1 MEEGERPIPPTQVPF
16 TSDTRGTSLDLTR
29 AAAEAARRVGLPE
42 PVTVPR
48 LRADALPKSPAA
60 LAALAGIDDDD
71 ARPTIAIDGARLPAA
86 PESGLMERAP
96 EPVRRAVETA
106 QALLTAVRRELERG
120 PSRVRA
126 GRLEYEAARLLES
139 PLGDLAGACDGY
151 LRAHALLPDHLP
163 SIQGA
168 RRTLLL
174 LGRARETLPL
184 IDAELRLA
192 ESSERR
198 AQLLYEKGC
207 LLEDVLGEP
216 ESARA
221 AFEEAGRL
229 GERDATRV
237 RGIVRSAAL
246 AGAWSALERTLEH
259 EANAV
264 RADPRHRAAAL
275 AARARL
281 LEAHR
286 GNVLGAIE
294 LYEHALEAE
303 PRTSAPIHSLKR
315 LHQRQGRDRELIG
328 VLEREAELATDAGV
342 RALCYYRAGRI
353 WLDRLGS
360 LDEGARALERAIE
373 QAPHDAML
381 LESLAYV
388 YERQDRPTDR
398 ARVLQQLAE
407 ATSSPAARIGY
418 YQEIA
423 EIHARRLDDREAA
436 IEWYERARAIDAGYL
451 PAIQALTELYTE
463 RGDFAKLIEVHVGEA
478 QAVRDPARRAAAHAR
493 VAALCEQN
501 FGRLDDAIMHY
512 ELALGVMPG
521 HAPSF
526 QALVRL
532 FTQAGRFG
540 ELASLYERA
549 VDFSG
554 DIETKID
561 YLYKLGRLYE
571 DALGSP
577 AQALSAYGRILK
589 LAPEDMSALHAMQRA
604 AERAGLW
611 KELVAA
617 LETEANRTRDSKRA
631 LELVYRAGEVA
642 ELELGDDLLAVS
654 YYRKVL
660 DRNASYAPA
669 YVALGRV
676 FHRGRRFHEL
686 LEIYQKELTITP
698 RGPGLAALHYR
709 IGRVCAEELGRD
721 EEAIAAYRSAVEID
735 PTHAPAIR
743 ALEHKLEEKG
753 RFQELVAL
761 LELELAALEEPKARA
776 RLSLRIGE
784 LYEMRLNQRAK
795 ALGAYDQALAADPEL
810 LPARDGV
817 IRLLA
822 EGDDP
827 LRLVAAL
834 ESEARAHV
842 DPRLAVAALLRAG
855 EVYRDELFD
864 NDRAIR
870 CFESVLEREP
880 AEVEALFALEPLY
893 AARGD
898 WEKLGALYAIEAR
911 VLADPAARV
920 GALRELARLQ
930 ASGKV
935 PSTDR
940 GRQALGAILQLAPGD
955 LGALEGLERIALAEG
970 DPELLAHVHA
980 QLSSVLSDPA
990 SVAAHETRLGERFE
1004 ALDSPH
1010 ALEAYRSAIA
1020 RDPEA
1025 FGAVRGFSRIAER
1038 IGDPVLLEE
1047 AAEHEARVELE
1058 RERAGVLL
1066 VRAAEARLA
1075 QNDAE
1080 GAVRALSRALEVDP
1094 DHATAAERV
1103 GELLVACGELDRLL
1117 GILTQAA
1124 RLAKRPE
1131 RIADLW
1137 ARIAELYAGHKR
1149 DLASGIAALERVQG
1163 LVPGHAGTLFRLGD
1177 LLARAGQWE
1186 KAVERLEQALAA
1198 RPPLETALAAHL
1210 RLAAACADHLAEPK
1224 RARRHL
1230 DAVLEHDPDHREALE
1245 RLASIQVTEGQ
1256 LDAAAETALRLVRVS
1271 TDPSVRVGALTLL
1284 ARVERQRGRLEASAH
1299 AYEQAVVL
1307 SGVEGSAA
1315 SELSELITNAEPGSG
1330 PSFARYATAL
1340 KRHIESSGAPGAD
1353 VYLELSR
1360 VLSGPLGQ
1368 SDEAVHWLE
1377 RGLILYPSDVS
1388 LRAELAERLLA
1399 VGQCQRA
1406 VAELTAVLAAD
1417 ITRQRSFRQLAEA
1430 FRALERPVEATLAL
1444 GPLVALG
1451 YANEVERTTWS
1462 LRTPRTALA
1471 SPGAFGS
1478 TELALVSVRRGED
1491 PAARLLAALGDITG
1505 KVHPPDLER
1514 WNVTGRDRL
1523 SGRSSHPV
1531 RHLCDR
1537 LAAIFGVPEYDV
1549 YIHRAKSAVVEVELT
1564 SPVSLLVPSAVAGLG
1579 EAEQAFLIGRVMINI
1594 ARGVA
1599 AVDRL
1604 SPQQLQLL
1612 LAAAARM
1619 VEPGFRA
1626 AGVDEEHLAALSRRV
1641 SKALPWIGRGP
1652 IEDAARV
1659 YAAAPLQDVASWV
1672 ADTRLTAVRA
1682 ALLVADDLPSSIAL
1696 VRKHEAELFGAWLPR
1711 AADGDRLVRDLVCF
1725 WLSEPAFALRRR
1737 LGI

>member
-1 MEEGERPIPPTQVPF
+1 MPF

-29 AAAEAARRVGLPE
+29 AAAEAARRVRGLPE

-60 LAALAGIDDDD
+60 LAALAAIDDD
-71 ARPTIAIDGARLPAA
+71 ARPTVAIDGARLAA
-86 PESGLMERAP
+86 PESGTVERAP
-96 EPVRRAVETA
+96 EPVRRAVDTA
-106 QALLTAVRRELERG
+106 RALLAAVRSELERS
-120 PSRVRA
+120 PSPVRA
-126 GRLEYEAARLLES
+126 GRLEYEAARLLEA
-139 PLGDLAGACDGY
+139 PLGDTGAACEAY

-184 IDAELRLA
+184 LDAELRL
-192 ESSERR
+192 SDSPERR

-207 LLEDVLGEP
+207 LFEDVLNEP
-216 ESARA
+216 ERARA
-221 AFEEAGRL
+221 AFDEAGQL
-229 GERDATRV
+229 GELDATRV
-237 RGIVRSAAL
+237 RGIVRTTTL
-246 AGAWSALERTLEH
+246 AGSWNVLERTLGH

-264 RADPRHRAAAL
+264 RSDPRHRAAVL

-286 GNVLGAIE
+286 GDLLGAIE
-294 LYEHALEAE
+294 LYEHALEIE
-303 PRTSAPIHSLKR
+303 PRTCAPIHSLKR
-315 LHQRQGRDRELIG
+315 LHQRQGRDRDLIA

-342 RALCYYRAGRI
+342 RALCHYRAARI

-360 LDEGARALERAIE
+360 LDDGAKALERAVE
-373 QAPHDAML
+373 QAPLDTMML
-381 LESLAYV
+381 EALAQV
-388 YERQDRPTDR
+388 YERQDRPADR
-398 ARVLQQLAE
+398 ARILEQLAQ
-407 ATSSPAARIGY
+407 AASSPAARIAY
-418 YQEIA
+418 YQELA
-423 EIHARRLDDREAA
+423 ELYAQRLDDRAAA
-436 IEWYERARAIDAGYL
+436 IEWYERARALDPGYL
-451 PAIQALTELYTE
+451 PAIQALAELYTE
-463 RGDFAKLIEVHVGEA
+463 LGDFAKLIEVHVGEA
-478 QAVRDPARRAAAHAR
+478 EAVRDPARRAAAHAR
-493 VAALCEQN
+493 VAALCEEN

-532 FTQAGRFG
+532 FTQAGRFA

-554 DIETKID
+554 DLETKIV

-604 AERAGLW
+604 AERANLW
-611 KELVAA
+611 KELIAA
-617 LETEANRTRDSKRA
+617 LETEASRTREPKRA
-631 LELVYRAGEVA
+631 LELIHRAGEVA

-669 YVALGRV
+669 YAALGRV
-676 FHRGRRFHEL
+676 FHRGRRFQEL
-686 LEIYQKELTITP
+686 LEIYQRELTITP
-698 RGPGLAALHYR
+698 RGPGLAALHFR
-709 IGRVCAEELGRD
+709 IGRVCEEELGRH

-735 PTHAPAIR
+735 PAHAPAIR
-743 ALEHKLEEKG
+743 ALEHLLEERK
-753 RFQELVAL
+753 RYQELVGL
-761 LELELAALEEPKARA
+761 LELELGALDQPKARA
-776 RLSLRIGE
+776 RVALRIAE
-784 LYEMRLNQRAK
+784 LYETRLHHRDK
-795 ALGAYDQALAADPEL
+795 ALAAYDQALAADPDL

-817 IRLLA
+817 TRLLA

-834 ESEARAHV
+834 ESEARAHA
-842 DPRLAVAALLRAG
+842 DPRLAIAALLRAG

-880 AEVEALFALEPLY
+880 SEVEALFALEPLY
-893 AARGD
+893 AGRGD
-898 WEKLGALYAIEAR
+898 WEKLGALYAVEAR
-911 VLADPAARV
+911 VLADPGGRV

-930 ASGKV
+930 ATGRVAS
-935 PSTDR
+935 PDR

-970 DPELLAHVHA
+970 DADLLAHVHA

-1004 ALDSPH
+1004 SLDSPH

-1038 IGDPVLLEE
+1038 LGDPVLLEE

-1058 RERAGVLL
+1058 RSHAGVLL

-1080 GAVRALSRALEVDP
+1080 GAVRALTRALEVDP

-1103 GELLVACGELDRLL
+1103 GELLVARGELDRLL

-1124 RLAKRPE
+1124 RLAKQPE
-1131 RIADLW
+1131 RIAELW
-1137 ARIAELYAGHKR
+1137 ARIAELYASHKR

-1163 LVPGHAGTLFRLGD
+1163 LLPGDAGTLFRLGD
-1177 LLARAGQWE
+1177 LLSRAGQWE
-1186 KAVERLEQALAA
+1186 KSVERLDQALAA
-1198 RPPLETALAAHL
+1198 RPPLETAIAAHL
-1210 RLAAACADHLAEPK
+1210 RLAAACADHLADRK

-1245 RLASIQVTEGQ
+1245 RLASIQVAEGQ

-1271 TDPSVRVGALTLL
+1271 TDPGVRVGALTLL
-1284 ARVERQRGRLEASAH
+1284 ARVERRRGRLEASAH
-1299 AYEQAVVL
+1299 AYEQAVSIV
-1307 SGVEGSAA
+1307 GVQGSAA
-1315 SELSELITNAEPGSG
+1315 GELSELIASVEPGAG

-1360 VLSGPLGQ
+1360 VLSGKLQQ

-1377 RGLILYPSDVS
+1377 RGLILYPGEIS

-1399 VGQCQRA
+1399 VGQYQRA
-1406 VAELTAVLAAD
+1406 VVELTAVLAAD
-1417 ITRQRSFRQLAEA
+1417 ITRQESFRQLVEA
-1430 FRALERPVEATLAL
+1430 FRALERPAEATLAL
-1444 GPLVALG
+1444 APLVALG
-1451 YANEVERTTWS
+1451 YENEIERTTWS

-1478 TELALVSVRRGED
+1478 TEFAALSARRGED
-1491 PAARLLAALGDITG
+1491 LAARLLAALGDISG
-1505 KVHPPDLER
+1505 KIYPPELER
-1514 WNVTGRDRL
+1514 WDVTGRDRL

-1531 RHLCDR
+1531 RHMCDR
-1537 LAAIFGVPEYDV
+1537 LAAIFGVAEFEV
-1549 YIHRAKSAVVEVELT
+1549 YIHRAHAGAVEVELT
-1564 SPVSLLVPSAVAGLG
+1564 SPVSVLVPSSVAALG
-1579 EAEQAFLIGRVMINI
+1579 EAEQAFLIGRAMANL
-1594 ARGVA
+1594 ARGVGA
-1599 AVDRL
+1599 ADRL
-1604 SPQQLQLL
+1604 SPQQLELL
-1612 LAAAARM
+1612 LAAAARS
-1619 VEPGFRA
+1619 VEPGFRTPGA
-1626 AGVDEEHLAALSRRV
+1626 DDEHLATLSRRV

-1652 IEDAARV
+1652 IEDAARA
-1659 YAAAPLQDVASWV
+1659 YAAAPLSDVASWI
-1672 ADTRLTAVRA
+1672 ADTRLTAARA
-1682 ALLVADDLPSSIAL
+1682 ALLIADDLPSSIAL
-1696 VRKHEAELFGAWLPR
+1696 VRKHDVAASGAS
-1711 AADGDRLVRDLVCF
+1711 AADGDRIVRDLIFF
-1725 WLSEPAFALRRR
+1725 WLSDTAFALRRR
-1737 LGI
+1737 LGL